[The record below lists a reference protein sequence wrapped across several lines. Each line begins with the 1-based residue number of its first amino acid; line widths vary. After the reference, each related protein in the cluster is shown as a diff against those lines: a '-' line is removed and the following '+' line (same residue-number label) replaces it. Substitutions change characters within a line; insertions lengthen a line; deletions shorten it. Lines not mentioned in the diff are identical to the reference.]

1 MKQLNGKTFLT
12 KAEVAAIRAAKAKH
26 DKSINSNLAK
36 AREAKEIEDNGGMRI
51 SYVNKGCPTNNP
63 TPSLY
68 TVGGHKIRHRKSGVD
83 QFQQQKYYAEDKV
96 PRRGRKSTN

>member
-1 MKQLNGKTFLT
+1 MKQVNGKVYLT

-26 DKSINSNLAK
+26 DKSINSNISK

-63 TPSLY
+63 TPTLY
-68 TVGGHKIRHRKSGVD
+68 TVGGHKALQKSSGAD
-83 QFQQQKYYAEDKV
+83 RFQQQKYYAEDTV